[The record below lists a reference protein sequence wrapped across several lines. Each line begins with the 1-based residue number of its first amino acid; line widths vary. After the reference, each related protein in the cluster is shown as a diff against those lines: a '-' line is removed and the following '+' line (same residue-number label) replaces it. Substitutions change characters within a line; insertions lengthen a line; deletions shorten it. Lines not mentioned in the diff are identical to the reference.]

1 MLLTL
6 LLPTAYCLL
15 RTAYYSTMTL
25 DSSEA
30 HAYVMRL
37 ALGHVAS
44 RMVHALARFRIA
56 DHLAAGLR
64 TPAELARV
72 TGTHEPALLRL
83 LRAACAL
90 RLVSEDENL
99 GFALTLYGE
108 ALRSDAPRH
117 AASAALAL
125 GGQHMWRAFGELASS
140 IENGEPVL
148 ARTGGVKPFSAQ
160 TAQTAERT
168 SETQI
173 AFYGHEPD
181 TIAAAYDFS
190 AARVVADIGGGAGN
204 LLTTILARHAAM
216 RGILFDLPYVAP
228 AAKAMLERRGVAGR
242 CEVISGSFFKSVPAG
257 ADLYLLSHV
266 LHDWPEEECDT
277 ILRNVRRAIP
287 AGGRL
292 LVIEPLVTSGS
303 DSDVARFLDVIALTI
318 TGGRHRTLEEHRQL
332 LGRNG
337 FRVTGAIDTAEVS
350 IVESEP
356 A

>member
-1 MLLTL
+1 MTL
-6 LLPTAYCLL
+6 PP
-15 RTAYYSTMTL
+15 L

-37 ALGHVAS
+37 GLGHVAS

-72 TGTHEPALLRL
+72 TRTHEPALLRL
-83 LRAACAL
+83 LRASCAL
-90 RLVSEDENL
+90 GLVSEDENL
-99 GFALTLYGE
+99 GFTLTPMGE
-108 ALRSDAPRH
+108 ALRSDAPGH
-117 AASAALAL
+117 AASAVLAL
-125 GGQHMWRAFGELASS
+125 GDAGMWRAFGELAAS

-148 ARTGGVKPFSAQ
+148 MRTGGVKPFTARTPQAAQ
-160 TAQTAERT
+160 RTAE
-168 SETQI
+168 TQM

-181 TIAAAYDFS
+181 TIAEAYDFS
-190 AARVVADIGGGAGN
+190 AARVVADIGGGTGN
-204 LLTTILARHAAM
+204 LLTTILARHAAA
-216 RGILFDLPYVAP
+216 RGILFDLPY
-228 AAKAMLERRGVAGR
+228 AASAGKAMLERRGVSDR

-266 LHDWPEEECDT
+266 LHDWPEKECDT

-292 LVIEPLVTSGS
+292 LVIEPLVSSGS
-303 DSDVARFLDVIALTI
+303 DSDVAKVLDVIALTI
-318 TGGRHRTLEEHRQL
+318 TGGRHRSLEEHRQL

-337 FRVTGAIDTAEVS
+337 FRITRAIDTAAVS
-350 IVESEP
+350 IIESEP